1 MARKQPSRN
10 NRHQTKGLYTTNPTQ
25 YIPLTNFNKYK
36 HIFDGIHIVVVN
48 KHTRD
53 PKGLRPIGHAK
64 KLIFRLN
71 AAHKSDMINVFVVEQ
86 RDKVPALLIQR

>member
-53 PKGLRPIGHAK
+53 PKGVFNYNEL
-64 KLIFRLN
+64 LNWLEVSSFRSYAEN
-71 AAHKSDMINVFVVEQ
+71 
-86 RDKVPALLIQR
+86 LLQ